1 MSMMIGDD
9 AVTKPSAQHPVQ
21 LLRQT
26 AVMQKAA
33 IGIFNVSFPQQ
44 LAVAVCF

>member
-1 MSMMIGDD
+1 MSMMIREDV
-9 AVTKPSAQHPVQ
+9 VTKLSAQHPVL